1 MFENQ
6 KILILGFARSG
17 YEAAK
22 LLITRGNEVIINDNK
37 NKDFEID
44 KLSKENKIFKENKEY
59 LKQKDIIKEQKTTI
73 KEQKQEIGRLSE
85 LVDILNNNI
94 ETLKFKLDREINK
107 WKNLFKKVCKALDK
121 VLGRDKPKDNLEDYE
136 NIADAIN
143 YDYYNYDKNYE
154 NDKDD
159 FEIGR

>member
-1 MFENQ
+1 MWD
-6 KILILGFARSG
+6 ILP
-17 YEAAK
+17 
-22 LLITRGNEVIINDNK
+22 
-37 NKDFEID
+37 
-44 KLSKENKIFKENKEY
+44 
-59 LKQKDIIKEQKTTI
+59 